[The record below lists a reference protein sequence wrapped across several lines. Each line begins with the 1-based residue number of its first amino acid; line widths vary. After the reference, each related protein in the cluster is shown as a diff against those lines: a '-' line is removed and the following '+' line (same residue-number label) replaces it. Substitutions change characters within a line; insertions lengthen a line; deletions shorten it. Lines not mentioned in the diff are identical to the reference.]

1 MSNIEHFPSWYE
13 SLTANS
19 EIQVSAATAS
29 LVQADG
35 AAARD
40 RVSAAAEWRPLPEH
54 ARAHHCWA
62 HSTRRV
68 DRGEA
73 RSLLCGDLVPQ
84 VGDLVL
90 ARVEQ
95 LGHHRHLQLADGRR
109 RRLFAGDH
117 VVVAYGHRYACEQ
130 FEAEVPGSMAPCHLV
145 AGGGIA
151 ARALNW
157 HDRIA
162 RGPTSIQ
169 PLGLLADV
177 QGRRL
182 NLERF
187 AVDAPPPHRPTP
199 LVLAVLGT
207 AMDAGKTETAAH
219 LVRGLRH
226 GDRRVGYIKITGTGA
241 GGDSWL
247 LQDAG
252 ADMVL
257 DFTDAGLPSTYR
269 APLCRIE
276 AAMELLVGNMA
287 ASGIDTIVMEV
298 ADGVY
303 QQETAALIRS
313 GTFADTVSGI
323 VLAARDA
330 MGASAGLQALSVQP
344 RPVLGISGL
353 LSASPLQRREAESA
367 TGVATFDREALASA
381 VVAAG
386 IAQAASRRVDVSPAM
401 EAAQ

>member
-13 SLTANS
+13 ALTANS
-19 EIQVSAATAS
+19 EMQISAATS
-29 LVQADG
+29 GLVINGDG
-35 AAARD
+35 ASPD
-40 RVSAAAEWRPLPEH
+40 RSSAAAETRPLPQE

-62 HSTRRV
+62 YSTRRV

-90 ARVEQ
+90 ARVER
-95 LGHHRHLQLADGRR
+95 LGHHRNLQLADGRR
-109 RRLFAGDH
+109 RRLFVGDY

-130 FEAEVPGSMAPCHLV
+130 FEAEVPGSIAPCHLV

-151 ARALNW
+151 ARALSW

-162 RGPTSIQ
+162 RGPTSIH
-169 PLGLLADV
+169 PLGLLADA
-177 QGRRL
+177 QGQRL

-187 AVDAPPPHRPTP
+187 AVAAPPRRGATP
-199 LVLAVLGT
+199 LVLAVVGT

-219 LVRGLRH
+219 LVRGLRNS
-226 GDRRVGYIKITGTGA
+226 DRRVGYIKITGTGA

-247 LQDAG
+247 LHDAG

-269 APLCRIE
+269 APLSRIE
-276 AAMELLVGNMA
+276 AAMDLLLGNMA
-287 ASGIDTIVMEV
+287 ASGMDTIVMEI

-313 GTFADTVSGI
+313 AAFAASVSGI

-330 MGASAGLQALSVQP
+330 MGASAGMQALSAQP
-344 RPVLGISGL
+344 RPVLAISGL

-367 TGVATFDREALASA
+367 TGVATFDREALASS
-381 VVAAG
+381 VVAAR
-386 IAQAASRRVDVSPAM
+386 IAQAAGRRGTNFSAM
-401 EAAQ
+401 EVAQ